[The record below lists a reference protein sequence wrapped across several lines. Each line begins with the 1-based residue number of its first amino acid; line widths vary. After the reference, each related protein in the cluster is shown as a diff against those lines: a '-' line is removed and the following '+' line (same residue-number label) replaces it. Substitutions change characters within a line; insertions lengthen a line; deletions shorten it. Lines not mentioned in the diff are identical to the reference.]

1 MMLGKYPEKT
11 AYGEERTKIALERGA
26 VYKLL
31 ISNKLAKSKIA
42 EFEKL
47 AIDMGSEVILIS
59 DETPE
64 GEQFLNMTKG
74 LGVILRFQIE

>member
-1 MMLGKYPEKT
+1 MLGKYPEKT